1 MHRLADVD
9 AFQSGHLAEQNGHSE
24 TPIYVYNF
32 EVEDWNTYYVSDMGA
47 LVYNDCMAPSP
58 TSGSEIKGGS
68 KPIKPY
74 EVTTFDDFRTRS
86 VVGDGLEGHEMWQ
99 HSNMKNKGYATTR
112 LSTDASRKNPVIA
125 LPHEVHVD
133 VNRQQYLFDGKNQT
147 SFENIIN
154 NANIMYNNSD
164 IPNEQ
169 VTKQLI
175 DALKHLDDIG
185 GY

>member
-1 MHRLADVD
+1 MMVVSLLLVLNFSMGVSASSGYDRQEADACITISQRLSV
-9 AFQSGHLAEQNGHSE
+9 
-24 TPIYVYNF
+24 
-32 EVEDWNTYYVSDMGA
+32 
-47 LVYNDCMAPSP
+47 
-58 TSGSEIKGGS
+58 KGGS

-86 VVGDGLEGHEMWQ
+86 VVGDGLEGHEIWQ

-147 SFENIIN
+147 PFENIIN

>member
-1 MHRLADVD
+1 MCKTSPNASDNSSDKTTDTVKTQESTTV
-9 AFQSGHLAEQNGHSE
+9 ATAETS
-24 TPIYVYNF
+24 
-32 EVEDWNTYYVSDMGA
+32 VS
-47 LVYNDCMAPSP
+47 
-58 TSGSEIKGGS
+58 KGGS
-68 KPIKPY
+68 NSIKPY
-74 EVTTFDDFRTRS
+74 EVTTYDDFRTRS

-112 LSTDASRKNPVIA
+112 LSTEASRNNPVIA

-147 SFENIIN
+147 PFENIIN
-154 NANIMYNNSD
+154 NANIMYNNNE

-175 DALKHLDDIG
+175 DALKHLDDI
-185 GY
+185 

>member
-1 MHRLADVD
+1 L
-9 AFQSGHLAEQNGHSE
+9 FG
-24 TPIYVYNF
+24 
-32 EVEDWNTYYVSDMGA
+32 
-47 LVYNDCMAPSP
+47 
-58 TSGSEIKGGS
+58 KGGS
-68 KPIKPY
+68 KSIKPY
-74 EVTTFDDFRTRS
+74 EVTTYDDFRTRS

-112 LSTDASRKNPVIA
+112 LSTEASRNNPVIA

-147 SFENIIN
+147 PFENIIN
-154 NANIMYNNSD
+154 NANIMYNNND
-164 IPNEQ
+164 IPNKQ

-185 GY
+185 GD

>member
-1 MHRLADVD
+1 MVVSLLLVLNFSTGVLASSGYDRQEADACITISERLSV
-9 AFQSGHLAEQNGHSE
+9 
-24 TPIYVYNF
+24 
-32 EVEDWNTYYVSDMGA
+32 
-47 LVYNDCMAPSP
+47 
-58 TSGSEIKGGS
+58 KGGS
-68 KPIKPY
+68 KSIKPY
-74 EVTTFDDFRTRS
+74 EVTTDDDFRTRS

-112 LSTDASRKNPVIA
+112 LSTEASRNNPVIA

-147 SFENIIN
+147 PFENIIN
-154 NANIMYNNSD
+154 NANIMYNNND

-185 GY
+185 GD